1 MSEQHWS
8 SVAERS
14 EPSADIVVGLGWGDE
29 GKGATV
35 DALVASKPTQ
45 RVVRFNGGQQAEHN
59 VIANGIHH
67 TFSSIGSGAFSN
79 VPTFI
84 SKYCTVDPIALE
96 NEYVSLYTKGFG
108 ATVYVDRECLVTTPI
123 HIAANIIRERENG
136 HGTTG
141 TGFGETVYYAI
152 EHHALRAK
160 HLHNADLI
168 LVHLRELRDFYIG
181 AGFFSKDTFSYSMLR
196 EIAMRIF
203 VSAKTFHIIS
213 HNMLLDE
220 ISYGHTVFEGAQGF
234 VLDENFGFHPHTTW
248 STTTPHNARKILREA
263 GVSNVTAIGCLRTY
277 ATRHGNGPLP
287 LEGSLPMMPEELHNG
302 SHGVQGAFRVA
313 PHDMDIVNWAI
324 DMTGVD
330 SLAVSHYDVFNGL
343 YTSAGIVEELS
354 KPIIIKA
361 NGPRREDRIFTW
373 KQQS

>member
-1 MSEQHWS
+1 MLEQRLSSEGLRQ
-8 SVAERS
+8 

-35 DALVASKPTQ
+35 DALVAFTKAD
-45 RVVRFNGGQQAEHN
+45 RVVRFNGGQQAAHN
-59 VIANGIHH
+59 VIANGVHH
-67 TFSSIGSGAFSN
+67 TFASFGSGSLAGA
-79 VPTFI
+79 PTYV
-84 SKYCTVDPIALE
+84 SKYCTVDPIAIV
-96 NEYVSLYTKGFG
+96 NEWFALRDKCVNPKL
-108 ATVYVDRECLVTTPI
+108 YVDTECLVTTEI
-123 HIAANIIRERENG
+123 HIAANLTRNSATN

-141 TGFGETVYYAI
+141 TGFGETVYYAL
-152 EHHALRAK
+152 EHDALRVK
-160 HLHNADLI
+160 HLSSIDAIMEH
-168 LVHLRELRDFYIG
+168 LVDLRDFYFGLGLIQWIPNLYDR
-181 AGFFSKDTFSYSMLR
+181 AVDLYKSLFCFTR
-196 EIAMRIF
+196 
-203 VSAKTFHIIS
+203 VSSDDLTAELQT
-213 HNMLLDE
+213 
-220 ISYGHTVFEGAQGF
+220 GHTVFEGAQGF
-234 VLDENFGFHPHTTW
+234 VLDENFGFNPHTTW
-248 STTTPHNARKILREA
+248 STTTPANARKLLRDA
-263 GVSNVTAIGCLRTY
+263 GVDNVRAIGCLRTY

-330 SLAVSHYDVFNGL
+330 SLAVSYYDVFNGL
-343 YTSAGIVEELS
+343 YTSAGIVEELF

>member
-1 MSEQHWS
+1 MLEQHWS
-8 SVAERS
+8 SVAERA

-35 DALVASKPTQ
+35 DAIVASKPTQ
-45 RVVRFNGGQQAEHN
+45 RVVRFNGGQQAAHN

-96 NEYVSLYTKGFG
+96 NEHLSLYTKGFC

-152 EHHALRAK
+152 EHNALRAR
-160 HLHNADLI
+160 DLRSMDMI
-168 LVHLRELRDFYIG
+168 LVRLRELRDFYVK
-181 AGFFSKDTFSYSMLR
+181 AGFFTKDTFSHSMLR
-196 EIAMRIF
+196 DMATMIF
-203 VSAKTFHIIS
+203 VCARTFSIIS
-213 HNMLLDE
+213 HDKLLDE

-248 STTTPHNARKILREA
+248 STTTPHNARKMLREA
-263 GVSNVTAIGCLRTY
+263 GVSNVNTIGCLRSY

-287 LEGSLPMMPEELHNG
+287 HDGKLPYVPDEPHNG
-302 SHGVQGAFRVA
+302 STGIQGAFRTA
-313 PHDMDIVNWAI
+313 PHDPTLVYWAI
-324 DMTGVD
+324 NMTHVD
-330 SLAVSHYDVFNGL
+330 ALAISHLDIFSGMMTAHGL
-343 YTSAGIVEELS
+343 VGLDTLP
-354 KPIIIKA
+354 KPVIIESY
-361 NGPRREDRIFTW
+361 GPRREDRIFA
-373 KQQS
+373 

>member
-1 MSEQHWS
+1 MLEQRLSSEGLRQ
-8 SVAERS
+8 

-45 RVVRFNGGQQAEHN
+45 RVVRFNGGQQAAHN

-152 EHHALRAK
+152 EHNALRVR
-160 HLHNADLI
+160 DLRNMGMI
-168 LVHLRELRDFYIG
+168 LVRLRELRDFYVE
-181 AGFFSKDTFSYSMLR
+181 AGFFSKDDFPYSVLQH
-196 EIAMRIF
+196 IAMRLF
-203 VSAKTFHIIS
+203 VSAKEFSIIS
-213 HNMLLDE
+213 HDKLLDE

-248 STTTPHNARKILREA
+248 STTTPHNARKILRDA
-263 GVSNVTAIGCLRTY
+263 GVDNVRAIGCLRTY
-277 ATRHGNGPLP
+277 ATRHGKGPLP
-287 LEGSLPMMPEELHNG
+287 LEGSLPMMPEELHNE
-302 SHGVQGAFRVA
+302 SHGIQGAFRVA

-324 DMTGVD
+324 DMTRVD